1 MGLNMSGKIIIK
13 LMFAWCVLVFSSLS
27 AANSASDVIMN
38 EVSVVQLQA
47 KMASGELTASAITRF
62 YLDRIAKQN
71 HQGPSLHAVI
81 ATNPNALAIAQQL
94 DDERS
99 AGKVRGPLHGIPVIL
114 KDNIDT
120 LDPMPTTAGSLALAE
135 NFAKE
140 DAFVVAQ
147 LRRAGAIILAKANL
161 SEWANFR
168 SEHSVSGWSSVGG
181 QTLNPYVL
189 NRNTCG
195 SSSGSAVS
203 VSANLAPLA
212 VGTETDGSIVC
223 PSAVN
228 GIVGIKPTLG
238 LVSRSGIIPI
248 AHSQDTAGPM
258 ARTVY
263 DAALMLG
270 AMVGLDG
277 SDADSIESKEH
288 FLSDY
293 TRGLSAATL
302 KGARIGVASNL
313 GTFSHKANPVFA
325 AALEQMRAAGA
336 EVIEVGEMPHLNDYG
351 DEEYEV
357 LLYEFKA
364 ELNAYLKKVEEV
376 LPVHSLSELI
386 SFNLQHREKTMPHF
400 GQEILYK
407 AQDRGPLTDPAY
419 KSARKKSRSLARSG
433 IDTLLEK
440 HQLDAIV
447 TTVAQPAWT
456 IDHINGDHY
465 LGGSSSSAAVSG
477 YPSVTVPM
485 GDVRGLPVG
494 IAFIGGRWQEKKIIG
509 LAHAYEQVSQA
520 RIVPTYRP
528 AL

>member
-1 MGLNMSGKIIIK
+1 MNIRIIRKSMFTWCLLTFGAFSFATDVSDETMS
-13 LMFAWCVLVFSSLS
+13 
-27 AANSASDVIMN
+27 

-47 KMASGELTASAITRF
+47 KMASGELTASIITRY
-62 YLDRIAKQN
+62 YLDRIAALN
-71 HQGPSLHAVI
+71 HQGPALHAVI
-81 ATNPNALAIAQQL
+81 ATNPDALAIAKRL
-94 DDERS
+94 DEERR
-99 AGKVRGPLHGIPVIL
+99 AGNVRGPLHGIPVIL
-114 KDNIDT
+114 KDNIGTQDS
-120 LDPMPTTAGSLALAE
+120 MPTTAGALALVE
-135 NFAKE
+135 HFAKE

-168 SEHSVSGWSSVGG
+168 SEHSVSGWSTVGG
-181 QTLNPYVL
+181 QTRNPYVL
-189 NRNTCG
+189 SRNTCG

-263 DAALMLG
+263 DAALMLS
-270 AMVGLDG
+270 AMVGFDV
-277 SDADSIESKEH
+277 ADPDSAESKDH
-288 FLSDY
+288 YLSDY
-293 TRGLSAATL
+293 TQDLDTASL
-302 KGARIGVASNL
+302 NGARIGVTSNV
-313 GTFSHKANPVFA
+313 GTFSHKANPIFA
-325 AALEQMRAAGA
+325 KALEQMRAAGA
-336 EVIEVGEMPHLNDYG
+336 EVIEVGEMPHVEDYG

-364 ELNAYLKKVEEV
+364 ELNAYLGKVEEA

-386 SFNLQHREKTMPHF
+386 AFNLQHSKETMPHF

-407 AQDRGPLTDPAY
+407 AQDRGPLTDSVY
-419 KSARKKSRSLARSG
+419 KNARKKSRSLARAG
-433 IDTLLEK
+433 IDTLLK
-440 HQLDAIV
+440 NHQLDAIV
-447 TTVAQPAWT
+447 TTVAQPAWVT
-456 IDHINGDHY
+456 DHVNGDHY

-494 IAFIGGRWQEKKIIG
+494 IAFVGGRWQEKKLIG
-509 LAHAYEQVSQA
+509 LAHAFEQVSQA
-520 RIVPTYRP
+520 RIVPSYRE
-528 AL
+528 ALR